1 MIEHKFQLLE
11 LLDFHSDRGL
21 ILLGNERMLIESAAA
36 IGLHRVDLIQILG
49 AERARLIMFRLG
61 YAHGY
66 ENGLTLKERFG
77 FKTAAE
83 LGPVFHTL
91 QGMSGAKMLVRINDP
106 VGASFHEDG
115 MWINSLEVEQHLRH
129 QGTSDVPV
137 CWMGVGYVS
146 GYQSAVHAKSIVFRE
161 VSCMGMGDPSCRI
174 EGRDTAAWGAEL
186 DSFLRDDAH
195 DGNLSGLQALR
206 DAIER
211 NHRTVPQPPAP
222 ASSIAQHQAASRHP
236 EEAKPFV
243 VVSGNDR
250 FIVRS
255 ADMQKAIERARRV
268 APLKATVLIQGES
281 GTGKE
286 FFANFIHR
294 QSGRSSEPFI
304 SVNCAALT
312 ETLLESE
319 LFGHVR
325 GSFTGAIRDKLGLF
339 QLARNGT
346 LFLDEVGEMSLSV
359 QAKLLRVLESGEI
372 RKVGGDAN
380 IKVNARVVAATNRDL
395 RLASSQGR
403 FRQDL
408 FFRLAGFMIEL
419 PALREQREAI
429 PHLAYEFLR
438 EMAPNFGKPTAAL
451 SPKAVELLMR
461 YDWPG
466 NVRELKH
473 ALQHALIVSRG
484 AVIEEADF
492 PSMLLSQ
499 TAVPSENSPDLKV
512 NERNMIAK
520 VLRECGGNRTAA
532 ARALNISRATLWR
545 KIRTYEL

>member
-1 MIEHKFQLLE
+1 VNEHKFHLFE
-11 LLDFHSDRGL
+11 LLDLRPDSGL
-21 ILLGNERMLIESAAA
+21 ILLGNQRMLIESAAA
-36 IGLHRVDLIQILG
+36 LCLHSLDLMRTMG
-49 AERARLIMFRLG
+49 VEKARSVMFRQG

-83 LGPVFHTL
+83 LGPIFHTL

-106 VGASFHEDG
+106 GGASFHEDG
-115 MWINSLEVEQHLRH
+115 VWVDSLEAEQHLRH
-129 QGTSDVPV
+129 RGVSDVPV
-137 CWMGVGYVS
+137 CWMGIGYVS

-186 DSFLRDDAH
+186 EPYQRDEVSDAA
-195 DGNLSGLQALR
+195 LPGLQALR
-206 DAIER
+206 AAIER
-211 NHRTVPQPPAP
+211 NHQSSPRPLLPVPALAP
-222 ASSIAQHQAASRHP
+222 AAPSRRSEGAKSSVI
-236 EEAKPFV
+236 
-243 VVSGNDR
+243 VSGNDR
-250 FIVRS
+250 FVVRS
-255 ADMQKAIERARRV
+255 AELQKAVERARRV
-268 APLKATVLIQGES
+268 APLKTTVLVLGES

-304 SVNCAALT
+304 SVNCAALP

-325 GSFTGAIRDKLGLF
+325 GSFTGAIRDKPGLF

-346 LFLDEVGEMSLSV
+346 LFLDEVGEMPLAV
-359 QAKLLRVLESGEI
+359 QAKLLRVLECGEI
-372 RKVGGDAN
+372 RKLGGDAN
-380 IKVNARVVAATNRDL
+380 IKVNARVIAATNRDL
-395 RLASSQGR
+395 RLACSQGS

-429 PHLAYEFLR
+429 PQLAYEFLR
-438 EMAPNFGKPTAAL
+438 EMAPNFGKPTATL
-451 SPKAVELLMR
+451 SPKAVEALLR

-484 AVIEEADF
+484 VVIERTDF
-492 PSMLLSQ
+492 PAMLLSPD
-499 TAVPSENSPDLKV
+499 AASSGNSPDLKQIEK
-512 NERNMIAK
+512 NTISR

-532 ARALNISRATLWR
+532 AHMLNIGRATLWR
-545 KIRTYEL
+545 KIREYGL

>member
-1 MIEHKFQLLE
+1 MTEHRFQLVD
-11 LLDFHSDRGL
+11 LLDFRSDRGL

-36 IGLHRVDLIQILG
+36 IGLHRVDLIQAVG
-49 AERARLIMFRLG
+49 SEKARTIMFRLG

-91 QGMSGAKMLVRINDP
+91 QGLSGAKMLVRINDP

-115 MWINSLEVEQHLRH
+115 MWVDSLEVEQHLRH
-129 QGTSDVPV
+129 QGVSDVPV
-137 CWMGVGYVS
+137 CWMGLGYVS
-146 GYQSAVHAKSIVFRE
+146 GYQSAVHAKSVIFRE

-174 EGRDTAAWGAEL
+174 EGRDAAAWGSEL
-186 DSFLRDDAH
+186 EPFLREDAQ
-195 DGNLSGLQALR
+195 DGSLSGLPALR

-211 NHRTVPQPPAP
+211 NHRTVPQPQAAAP
-222 ASSIAQHQAASRHP
+222 AVALPP
-236 EEAKPFV
+236 EDERREDAKPFV

-250 FIVRS
+250 FVVRS
-255 ADMQKAIERARRV
+255 ADMQKAIDRANRV
-268 APLKATVLIQGES
+268 APLKTTVLIQGES

-286 FFANFIHR
+286 FFANYIHR

-372 RKVGGDAN
+372 RKVGGDSN

-395 RLASSQGR
+395 RQASAQGT

-429 PHLAYEFLR
+429 PHLAQEFLR
-438 EMAPNFGKPTAAL
+438 ELAPNFGKPTATL
-451 SPKAVELLMR
+451 SPKALELLLR
-461 YDWPG
+461 YGWPG

-484 AVIEEADF
+484 TVIEEADF
-492 PSMLLSQ
+492 PSMLLSE
-499 TAVPSENSPDLKV
+499 ALAPSDHSPDLKQ
-512 NERNMIAK
+512 NERSMISR
-520 VLRECGGNRTAA
+520 VLRECGGNRSAA

-545 KIRTYEL
+545 KLRSYGL